1 MINKLLKDKDNIE
14 KIRDQIGFI
23 LAAELKNQYRLA
35 LEYKP
40 KPDENFDPNDFDV
53 NVLEVWVGRENND
66 KIAIRNCTSNVLSEY
81 EIETSPILNKKFYNL
96 KFRWLPLKNIKKN

>member
-1 MINKLLKDKDNIE
+1 MKTEINDINVFEYLIENYRYVDGKNITFKSVFGNDY
-14 KIRDQIGFI
+14 KIF
-23 LAAELKNQYRLA
+23 
-35 LEYKP
+35 
-40 KPDENFDPNDFDV
+40 NDFDV